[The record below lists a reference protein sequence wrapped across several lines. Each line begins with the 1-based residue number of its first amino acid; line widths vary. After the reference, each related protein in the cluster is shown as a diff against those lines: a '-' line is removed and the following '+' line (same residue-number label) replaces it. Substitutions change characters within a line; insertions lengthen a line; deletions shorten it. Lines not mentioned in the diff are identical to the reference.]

1 MYYVKATANN
11 KKTGK
16 WLKIINVTK
25 STIEGDYKLEVKFD
39 GKTHYAMV
47 TTKDPSLNKM
57 IFAKDWPD
65 LKAVSLEE
73 VIKDLTK

>member
-25 STIEGDYKLEVKFD
+25 GDIEGDYKLEVKFN

-47 TTKDPSLNKM
+47 TTRDENLNGM
-57 IFAKDWPD
+57 IFAKDWPN
-65 LKAVSLEE
+65 LKAVELNE
-73 VIKDLTK
+73 VIKDLL